1 MKKKM
6 ICGILAVIVL
16 FTHTL
21 ALCETTA
28 AAPSPARQNTIVA
41 QTEDASKGF
50 SVVITLTEDSAALD
64 EQIAVAKESKTA
76 ADYFGEE
83 AMEKVVEALADSLAE
98 STAAEKASDIAQEL
112 VLAELWAVEEVS
124 ISGQI
129 QEDVELFYAFD
140 TEYEADTLLVGMV
153 GFINDNE
160 ITWVPIPAEPI
171 NGQVKL
177 TFSQSILEEIFAS
190 EGVLIALLQGD
201 MVFG

>member
-1 MKKKM
+1 M
-6 ICGILAVIVL
+6 
-16 FTHTL
+16 
-21 ALCETTA
+21 
-28 AAPSPARQNTIVA
+28 
-41 QTEDASKGF
+41 
-50 SVVITLTEDSAALD
+50 VITLTEDSAALD

-171 NGQVKL
+171 NGQGKL